1 MRVILVED
9 VERLGK
15 VGDIR
20 EVADGYGR
28 NYLIPKGIA
37 EFASPEGL
45 KRAEENQRAAARR
58 QEAVAAEMVAL
69 AETLEGLVVRLK
81 AKSGEQGRLY
91 GSVTTADIAD
101 EAQRIC
107 GQGVD
112 KRKVALDEPIHQLGE
127 YEVPVK
133 LTADLAPKMKVIVEA
148 EAVEEKPEPKPE
160 AKTGRKRKAKTEPKA
175 DVSAEADKDWP
186 SQDVTEP
193 DVEGPAEAESEA
205 EAEGSSEGE
214 SSGAE

>member
-28 NYLIPKGIA
+28 NYLIPKGLA

-45 KRAEENQRAAARR
+45 KRAEEHQRAAELR
-58 QEAVAAEMVAL
+58 QEAVASEMVAL
-69 AETLEGLVVRLK
+69 AETLDGLVVRLK
-81 AKSGEQGRLY
+81 AKSGEQDRLY

-101 EAQRIC
+101 EAERIC
-107 GQGVD
+107 GQSVD

-127 YEVPVK
+127 YEVPVR
-133 LTADLAPKMKVIVEA
+133 LTADLVPMMKVIVEA

-160 AKTGRKRKAKTEPKA
+160 AKTGRKRKAKAEPKA
-175 DVSAEADKDWP
+175 DVSAEDDEGRP
-186 SQDVTEP
+186 SQEVAEP
-193 DVEGPAEAESEA
+193 DVEGPAEAE
-205 EAEGSSEGE
+205 AEGGSEGE
-214 SSGAE
+214 SLEAQ